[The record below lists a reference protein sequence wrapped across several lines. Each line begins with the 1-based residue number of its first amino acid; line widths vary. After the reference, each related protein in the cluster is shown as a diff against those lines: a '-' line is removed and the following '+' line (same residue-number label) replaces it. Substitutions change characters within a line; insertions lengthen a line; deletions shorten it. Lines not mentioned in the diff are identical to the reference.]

1 MERYFEKFQSISYAN
16 TLAVDLTQ
24 RTVILNAVYNNPNL
38 YYPYDIQN
46 GERADQIADRY
57 YDDQYMTWVMYLTNK
72 VIDPYYDWYVDSS
85 SFEEFI
91 IKKYGSLENA
101 ITKIKYFRNNWYLY
115 PEDILSSTYNS
126 LSVDLQKYYEPVPIN
141 DTIVPNPTRYKRR
154 QVDWTVK
161 TNYIVSYS
169 TAANSAG
176 FISDE
181 VVNITFNTNE
191 TGTGQVQF
199 ANSSTVILEKIQ
211 GVAVGGTISGSSTLY
226 GRESQTNV
234 VFTAAAALANNIP
247 SAELS
252 FWSPVTHYE
261 YENEVNQRNKS
272 IFVLDKRY
280 ATKMSQQLK
289 NLLK

>member
-1 MERYFEKFQSISYAN
+1 MERYFEKFQIVTYSN
-16 TLAVDLTQ
+16 TAVVDLTQ
-24 RTVILNAVYNNPNL
+24 RTVLLNAVYSNPNL

-72 VIDPYYDWYVDSS
+72 VVDPYYDWYVDSS

-91 IKKYGSLENA
+91 VKKYGSLENA
-101 ITKIKYFRNNWYLY
+101 TSKIKYFRNNWYLY

-141 DTIVPNPTRYKRR
+141 DTIVPNPTRYKRK

-176 FISDE
+176 FINDE

-199 ANSSTVILEKIQ
+199 ANSTTVILEKIQ

-234 VFTAAAALANNIP
+234 VFTSATTLANNIP
-247 SAELS
+247 SAELP